1 MHALCMHDG
10 RIQSPAALRRQVPRY
25 AALRELL
32 RPAPLEFD
40 GVQRRLN
47 RAASI
52 ADLRELARR
61 KIPRAAFD
69 FADGAA
75 GEGELALERA
85 RDAFSRMEFHPS
97 VLNDVSTVSTETMI
111 LGKPSAQPFV
121 LAPTGLTRLMHAEGE
136 PAVVP
141 AAQEAGIPY
150 ALSTMGTVTIEDI
163 ASAAPRARKWFQLY
177 LWRDRR
183 QATDPGGSRRGGRL

>member
-1 MHALCMHDG
+1 MMGAC
-10 RIQSPAALRRQVPRY
+10 RVQLRFADRSLGTRRY
-25 AALRELL
+25 AKLL

-61 KIPRAAFD
+61 KIPRSAFD

-85 RDAFSRMEFHPS
+85 RDVFSRMEFHPS

-136 PAVVP
+136 LAVVP
-141 AAQEAGIPY
+141 AAQVGGHPVCAVDDGNRHHRGHRQRR
-150 ALSTMGTVTIEDI
+150 ATSAQMVSSLTRGGTDARRRIWWI
-163 ASAAPRARKWFQLY
+163 APRRPAMTR
-177 LWRDRR
+177 
-183 QATDPGGSRRGGRL
+183 